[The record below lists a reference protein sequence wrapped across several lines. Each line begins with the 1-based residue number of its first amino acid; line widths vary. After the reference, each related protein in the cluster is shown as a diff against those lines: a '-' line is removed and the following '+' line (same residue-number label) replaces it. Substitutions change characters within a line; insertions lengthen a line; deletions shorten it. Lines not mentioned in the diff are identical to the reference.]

1 MRVLNFVM
9 SAVSCL
15 ASPFSAAAEEPLF
28 LVDRSGSTA
37 LMAAPIIEGALL
49 ELEGFRIEI
58 VLWNVGVTGTIWGN
72 AEDLVRDLPLSSG
85 RTYLG
90 KALGEYSRNM
100 ECRHLIVLVDGRA
113 NDMSV
118 VRAAAEEIL
127 ERNRLTILVIT
138 TRSSTLR
145 EYKNISDSEK
155 YSAMTLVSGV
165 VYDVYQLALS
175 EDTCVLNLS

>member
-1 MRVLNFVM
+1 
-9 SAVSCL
+9 
-15 ASPFSAAAEEPLF
+15 
-28 LVDRSGSTA
+28 
-37 LMAAPIIEGALL
+37 
-49 ELEGFRIEI
+49 
-58 VLWNVGVTGTIWGN
+58 
-72 AEDLVRDLPLSSG
+72 
-85 RTYLG
+85 
-90 KALGEYSRNM
+90 M